1 MRILIIFCFILLQ
14 SCKTTSQ
21 KDLTI
26 NAKIIKDEKLLV
38 LTIYNNSDKDFY
50 IEFPSL
56 DRFFYDEDFELSSS
70 ERIFLSVPIEPVADE
85 HDKLYNKKMNCPCFS
100 KEIKE
105 YNSLLKF
112 IDKKQRKEYYFRIT
126 DYRKGEKILLM
137 DDDFET
143 IKNYT
148 SNKYRNNLLKIIK
161 TRCGK
166 YEYFTGDFE
175 FIPKEIILP

>member
-1 MRILIIFCFILLQ
+1 MVLLLQ
-14 SCKTTSQ
+14 SCETTFQ

-26 NAKIIKDEKLLV
+26 NAKIIKDEKLFV
-38 LTIYNNSDKDFY
+38 LTIYNNTDKDFY
-50 IEFPSL
+50 VEFPSL
-56 DRFFYDEDFELSSS
+56 DRFFYDEDFKHSNP
-70 ERIFLSVPIEPVADE
+70 ERIFLSMPIEAIIDE
-85 HDKLYNKKMNCPCFS
+85 NDKLYDEKMNCPCFS

-105 YNSLLKF
+105 YNSQLKF

-126 DYRKGEKILLM
+126 DYRRGEKILLM

-148 SNKYRNNLLKIIK
+148 SNEYRKNLLKITK
-161 TRCGK
+161 MKCGK

-175 FIPKEIILP
+175 FVPKEITLP